1 MENTITYTDIDNSCN
16 VYRPIIDA
24 SLCHIREPFD
34 LSNTFFREHF
44 EGKELL
50 LGQTIREYFYISGSP
65 GPEGPPGPPGPMGPC
80 GPTGPIGTSV
90 PSLSGAGGCCD
101 TFLNIYSTQQQQVA
115 SNSPVVFHLN
125 NYVKG
130 SCAHEPDTTAIC
142 VWKPGFYHVYTNIY
156 HIESCQFSLCKNND
170 IIPASTIG
178 SIAGACQNSSVSIVQ
193 ITDSDICMPYLASP
207 TGNACVLQL
216 LNNTPYIQ
224 SVSLYDSS
232 SLGYTTP
239 QIVASLTLFF
249 LSN

>member
-24 SLCHIREPFD
+24 SLCHIREPLD
-34 LSNTFFREHF
+34 VSNTFFREHF

-65 GPEGPPGPPGPMGPC
+65 GPSGPPGPIGPMGPC
-80 GPTGPIGTSV
+80 GPPGPFSNGS
-90 PSLSGAGGCCD
+90 GCCD
-101 TFLNIYSTQQQQVA
+101 TFLNIYTTQQQQVA
-115 SNSPVVFHLN
+115 ANSSVVFHLN
-125 NYVKG
+125 NYIKG
-130 SCAHEPDTTAIC
+130 CCAHEPGTAAVC
-142 VWKPGFYHVYTNIY
+142 VWKPGFYHIYTNIY
-156 HIESCQFSLCKNND
+156 HIESCQFSLYKNND
-170 IIPASTIG
+170 IIQGSTIG
-178 SIAGACQNSSVSIVQ
+178 SMAGACQNSSVCIVQ
-193 ITDSDICMPYLASP
+193 ITDADISMPYPASP

-216 LNNTPYIQ
+216 INNTPYIQ

-232 SLGYTTP
+232 SLGYTMS

>member
-24 SLCHIREPFD
+24 SLCHIREPLD
-34 LSNTFFREHF
+34 VSNTFFREHF

-65 GPEGPPGPPGPMGPC
+65 GPSGPPGPIGPMGPC
-80 GPTGPIGTSV
+80 GPPGPFSNG
-90 PSLSGAGGCCD
+90 GGCCD

-115 SNSPVVFHLN
+115 ANSSVVFHLN
-125 NYVKG
+125 NYIKG
-130 SCAHEPDTTAIC
+130 CCAHEPGTAAVC
-142 VWKPGFYHVYTNIY
+142 VWKPGFYHVYTNMY
-156 HIESCQFSLCKNND
+156 HIESCQFSLYKNND
-170 IIPASTIG
+170 IIPGSTIG
-178 SIAGACQNSSVSIVQ
+178 SMAGSCQNSSVSIVQ
-193 ITDSDICMPYLASP
+193 ITDADICMPYPASP

-216 LNNTPYIQ
+216 INNTPYIQ

-232 SLGYTTP
+232 SLGYTMS

>member
-16 VYRPIIDA
+16 VYRPIVDA
-24 SLCHIREPFD
+24 SLCHIRELLD

-44 EGKELL
+44 EGKEIL
-50 LGQTIREYFYISGSP
+50 LGQTIREYFYISGST
-65 GPEGPPGPPGPMGPC
+65 GPQGPPGPAGPPGP
-80 GPTGPIGTSV
+80 S
-90 PSLSGAGGCCD
+90 SSGGGFSD

-115 SNSPVVFHLN
+115 ANSPVVFHSN

-130 SCAHEPDTTAIC
+130 SCAHEPGTAAVC

-156 HIESCQFSLCKNND
+156 HIESCQFSLYKNND
-170 IIPASTIG
+170 IILGSTIG
-178 SIAGACQNSSVSIVQ
+178 SMAGACQNSSICIVQ
-193 ITDSDICMPYLASP
+193 ITDADISMPYTGSP
-207 TGNACVLQL
+207 TGTACVLQL

-232 SLGYTTP
+232 SLGYTIS
-239 QIVASLTLFF
+239 QIVASFSLFF